1 MRAISIVFRR
11 EVASYARSPLGYI
24 VAAFVLLLLGILF
37 QSWGLSGKPKLS
49 AEVLR
54 LFFNLAFFATAATGM
69 ILSFWLISSERQQHT
84 IILLNTSPIRDT
96 EIIIGKFLASLL
108 FLAVIISLSV
118 YMPLLIKVNG
128 KISWSEIL
136 VGYCGLLLVGSA
148 VIAIGLFASALSKNM
163 LIAALSALGMTVLL
177 GNIFQLAKRM
187 EPPLKNVFR
196 ELDLW
201 MRFQDFMGG
210 VLTLKDVVYYLAV
223 TYFFLLLAIKTMEA
237 KRWQ

>member
-11 EVASYARSPLGYI
+11 ELAAYARSPLGYI
-24 VAAFVLLLLGILF
+24 VAAFVLLMLGILF

-54 LFFNLAFFATAATGM
+54 LFFNLAFFATAATAM
-69 ILSFWLISSERQQHT
+69 VLSFWLVTSERQQHT
-84 IILLNTSPIRDT
+84 IVLLNTSPIRDV
-96 EIIIGKFLASLL
+96 EIILGKFFAALF
-108 FLAVIISLSV
+108 FLAVITFMTI

-136 VGYCGLLLVGSA
+136 VGYCGLLLVGSS
-148 VIAIGLFASALSKNM
+148 VLAIGLFASALSKNM
-163 LIAALSALGMTVLL
+163 LISALATLGITVLL

-187 EPPLKNVFR
+187 EPPLKDVFR

-210 VLTLKDVVYYLAV
+210 VLALEDVVYYGAV
-223 TYFFLLLAIKTMEA
+223 SYFFLLLAVKTMEA

>member
-11 EVASYARSPLGYI
+11 EMAAYVRSPLGYI
-24 VAAFVLLLLGILF
+24 VAAFVLLILGILF

-54 LFFNLAFFATAATGM
+54 LFFNLAFFATAATAM
-69 ILSFWLISSERQQHT
+69 ILSFWLITSERQQHT
-84 IILLNTSPIRDT
+84 IVLLNTSPIRDV
-96 EIIIGKFLASLL
+96 EIILGKFFAALA
-108 FLAVIISLSV
+108 FLAIITGLSI

-128 KISWSEIL
+128 KISWSEII
-136 VGYCGLLLVGSA
+136 VGYFGLLLVGSA
-148 VIAIGLFASALSKNM
+148 VLAIGLFSSSLTKNM
-163 LIAALSALGMTVLL
+163 LIAALSTLGITVLL
-177 GNIFQLAKRM
+177 GNIFQLAKRL
-187 EPPLKNVFR
+187 EPPLKDVFR

-210 VLTLKDVVYYLAV
+210 VLAVKDVVFYVAV
-223 TYFFLLLAIKTMEA
+223 SYFFLLLAVKTMEA